1 MRTLISTGRSS
12 NRVFLFATSEVSL
25 PLTKN
30 HRGGGLAGIRCA
42 SLLSFKLVSRMFF
55 PIVDAIRKN
64 SLLDGLSFFKRRC
77 FNSTPRIE
85 YRLQIESTHALN
97 SFVRSWMGIV
107 RAP

>member
-12 NRVFLFATSEVSL
+12 NRVFLFATRDEVSL

-30 HRGGGLAGIRCA
+30 HRGASADIRCA
-42 SLLSFKLVSRMFF
+42 SLLSFKLVSRMLF

-77 FNSTPRIE
+77 FTSTPRI
-85 YRLQIESTHALN
+85 
-97 SFVRSWMGIV
+97 
-107 RAP
+107 